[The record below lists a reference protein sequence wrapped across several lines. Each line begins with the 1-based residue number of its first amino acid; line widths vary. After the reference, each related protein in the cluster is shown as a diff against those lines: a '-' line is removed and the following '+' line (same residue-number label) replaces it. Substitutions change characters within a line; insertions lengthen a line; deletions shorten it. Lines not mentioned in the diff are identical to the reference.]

1 MTFRSTLARCL
12 FAVAL
17 LFGAGVPSIHADL
30 PRPDPRPQPN
40 PPQPQPPQPNPPPAP
55 TPDEGESQLRPVV
68 IATAASLGVT
78 LLGVWVIR
86 GQLRR
91 RNSVG
96 QPA

>member
-1 MTFRSTLARCL
+1 MTIRGTVPRCL
-12 FAVAL
+12 LAVAL
-17 LFGAGVPSIHADL
+17 LFGVGVPSIHADL
-30 PRPDPRPQPN
+30 PRPDPRPRPN

-55 TPDEGESQLRPVV
+55 DPEGESQLRPVV